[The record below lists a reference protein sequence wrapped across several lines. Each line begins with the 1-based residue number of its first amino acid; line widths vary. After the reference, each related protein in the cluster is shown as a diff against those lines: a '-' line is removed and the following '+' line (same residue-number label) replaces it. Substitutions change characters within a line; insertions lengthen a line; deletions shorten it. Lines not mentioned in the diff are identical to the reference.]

1 MFWNGFFDLSN
12 LKEEEIK
19 QLFRDALFLCI
30 ESSVNIL
37 ENYQRVYWD
46 GCTAEEYIE
55 KYVTKETHNVVIDRV
70 QYRHNIK
77 ELCEV
82 GSTTYNEN
90 GDSVYLFIH
99 LTLDAFYKLVEKYN
113 LPKRLI

>member
-19 QLFRDALFLCI
+19 QLFRDAL
-30 ESSVNIL
+30 SVCEDTNINIL
-37 ENYQRVYWD
+37 EGWQRVYWD

-70 QYRHNIK
+70 QFNHNIK

-82 GSTTYNEN
+82 GSTTHNEN
-90 GDSVYLFIH
+90 GESVYLFVY
-99 LTLDAFYKLVEKYN
+99 LTLDAFYTLIEKYN
-113 LPKRLI
+113 LPKRLL